1 VIVNRVLALGA
12 VIGAAVLL
20 GVVMFGGG
28 ASDYRL
34 RAQFLNAGQVVK
46 GGIVTLAGKQVGTVT
61 GQKLTP
67 EGLAEL
73 EMKIDAEW
81 APLPEGTRAQI
92 RQFGLSGPASR
103 YVELRLPD
111 GATRAHLDDGAVL
124 TTDRTVSNVDLDE
137 VFATFDAR
145 TRRALRGVIRGSAR
159 QYAGQGRNAAAGW
172 LYLDPSLV
180 SATRLFSELNR
191 DTDELRRF
199 LRETAQLVGDV
210 AEKRED
216 LAGLVDNLADT
227 TGAITRPEGA
237 LARAIHRLPPFL
249 RQANTTYVNLRAA
262 LDDVEPLVETAKPV
276 AKELLPYTRELRGF
290 VTDLR
295 PTVADL
301 APVLRRPG
309 RSNDVVDLMRATPPL
324 RDIAVGPV
332 RRNGA
337 RREGALPAAAE
348 ALASATPRVAF
359 ARPYSVDF
367 TGWLDDFSHSGNVD
381 AMGGFARIGT
391 HVNAFSIKNGLL
403 SPLAPAARGPMLA
416 DLLDVG
422 QYNRCP
428 GSVERDR
435 GDGSLPWRPSDDFNC
450 DPTQLPVG
458 P

>member
-1 VIVNRVLALGA
+1 MMLNRVLALGA
-12 VIGAAVLL
+12 VLGAAVLL
-20 GVVMFGGG
+20 AFVMFGDDGG
-28 ASDYRL
+28 DYRL
-34 RAQFLNAGQVVK
+34 RAQFENAGQVVK
-46 GGIVTLAGKQVGTVT
+46 GGIVTLSGKQVGTVAD
-61 GQKLTP
+61 QRLTP
-67 EGLAEL
+67 DGVAEL
-73 EMKIDAEW
+73 ELQIDDEW
-81 APLPEGTRAQI
+81 APLPAGTRAQI

-103 YVELRLPD
+103 YIELRLPD
-111 GATRAHLDDGAVL
+111 GATREHLDDGAVL
-124 TTDRTVSNVDLDE
+124 RPDDTVSNVDLDE
-137 VFATFDAR
+137 VFAIFDPK
-145 TRRALRGVIRGSAR
+145 TRRALRGVFRGSAR
-159 QYAGQGRNAAAGW
+159 QYAGQGRDAAKGW

-180 SATRLFSELNR
+180 SATRLFDELNR
-191 DTDELRRF
+191 DSDELRRF
-199 LRETAQLVGDV
+199 IGETSRLVGDV

-227 TGAITRPEGA
+227 TGAIVRPEGA
-237 LARAIHRLPPFL
+237 LAEAIERLPPFM

-262 LDDVEPLVETAKPV
+262 LDDIDPLVETAKPV

-295 PTVADL
+295 PTVQDL

-309 RSNDVVDLMRATPPL
+309 RSNDIVELMRSTPPL
-324 RDIAVGPV
+324 RKIAVGPV
-332 RRNGA
+332 RRNGEE
-337 RREGALPAAAE
+337 REGALPAAAE
-348 ALASATPRVAF
+348 ALESATPRIAF

-391 HVNAFSIKNGLL
+391 HVNAFTVKPGLL
-403 SPLAPAARGPMLA
+403 APLAPALRGPTMG
-416 DLLDVG
+416 DLLETG

-435 GDGSLPWRPSDDFNC
+435 GDGSMPWRPTEDYNC

>member
-1 VIVNRVLALGA
+1 MIVNRLLAFGAVAAAAVALAL
-12 VIGAAVLL
+12 L
-20 GVVMFGGG
+20 MFGGG
-28 ASDYRL
+28 GADYQL
-34 RAQFLNAGQVVK
+34 RAQFQNAGQVVK
-46 GGIVTLAGKQVGTVT
+46 GGIVTVSGKQVGTVT
-61 GQKLTP
+61 GQRLTP
-67 EGLAEL
+67 DGVAEL
-73 EMKIDAEW
+73 ELTIEDGW
-81 APLPEGTRAQI
+81 APLPAGTRAQI

-111 GATRAHLDDGAVL
+111 GATREHLEDGAVL
-124 TTDRTVSNVDLDE
+124 TPDETVSNVDLDE
-137 VFATFDAR
+137 VFAVFDSK
-145 TRRALRGVIRGSAR
+145 TRRALKGVFRGSAR
-159 QYAGQGRNAAAGW
+159 QYAGAAKQAAAGW

-180 SATRLFSELNR
+180 SATRLFDELNR
-191 DTDELRRF
+191 DSDELRRYIG
-199 LRETAQLVGDV
+199 ETSHLVGDV

-216 LAGLVDNLADT
+216 LAGLVDNLATT
-227 TGAITRPEGA
+227 TGAIVRPEGS
-237 LARAIHRLPPFL
+237 LAEAIERLPPFL

-262 LDDVEPLVETAKPV
+262 LDDIDPLVETAKPV
-276 AKELLPYTRELRGF
+276 AKKLLPYTQELRGL

-295 PTVADL
+295 PTVNDL
-301 APVLRRPG
+301 APVLQRRG

-337 RREGALPAAAE
+337 ERAGALPAAAE
-348 ALASATPRVAF
+348 ALASATPRIAF

-391 HVNAFSIKNGLL
+391 HVNAFSVKPGVLA
-403 SPLAPAARGPMLA
+403 PLAPALRGPMLT
-416 DLLDVG
+416 DLLEVG

-435 GDGSLPWRPSDDFNC
+435 GDGSMPWRPSEDYNC

>member
-1 VIVNRVLALGA
+1 MMVNRLLAFGAVLGA
-12 VIGAAVLL
+12 TALL
-20 GVVMFGGG
+20 AVVMFGDGG
-28 ASDYRL
+28 GDYRL
-34 RAQFLNAGQVVK
+34 RAQFENAGQVVK
-46 GGIVTLAGKQVGTVT
+46 GGIVTLSGKQVGTVT
-61 GQKLTP
+61 GQRLTP
-67 EGLAEL
+67 DGVAEL
-73 EMKIDAEW
+73 ELRIDDDW
-81 APLPEGTRAQI
+81 APLPAGTRAQI

-103 YVELRLPD
+103 YIELRLPD
-111 GATRAHLDDGAVL
+111 GATRDHLDDGAVL
-124 TTDRTVSNVDLDE
+124 TPDQTVSNVDLDE
-137 VFATFDAR
+137 VFAIFDPK
-145 TRRALRGVIRGSAR
+145 TRKALKGVFRGSAR
-159 QYAGQGRNAAAGW
+159 QYAGQGQGAAAGW

-180 SATRLFSELNR
+180 SATRLFDELNR
-191 DTDELRRF
+191 DSDELRRF
-199 LRETAQLVGDV
+199 IRETSQLVGDV

-227 TGAITRPEGA
+227 TGAIVRPEGA
-237 LARAIHRLPPFL
+237 LAEAIERLPPFL

-262 LDDVEPLVETAKPV
+262 LDDIDPLVETAKPV

-295 PTVADL
+295 PTVHDL

-309 RSNDVVDLMRATPPL
+309 RSNDIVELMRSTPPL

-332 RRNGA
+332 RRNGEQ
-337 RREGALPAAAE
+337 REGALPAAAE
-348 ALASATPRVAF
+348 ALAGATPRIAF

-391 HVNAFSIKNGLL
+391 HVNAFSVKNGVLA
-403 SPLAPAARGPMLA
+403 PLAPALRGPMLG
-416 DLLDVG
+416 DLLEVG

-435 GDGSLPWRPSDDFNC
+435 GDGSMPWRPSADYNC

>member
-1 VIVNRVLALGA
+1 MILNRVLALAAILGA
-12 VIGAAVLL
+12 SVLLAVL
-20 GVVMFGGG
+20 MFGGG
-28 ASDYRL
+28 ADEYRL
-34 RAQFLNAGQVVK
+34 RVQFLNAGQVVK
-46 GGIVTLAGKQVGTVT
+46 GGIVTIAGKQVGTVT
-61 GQKLTP
+61 DLRLTA
-67 EGLAEL
+67 GGVAEL
-73 EMKIDAEW
+73 ELKIDDDW
-81 APLPEGTRAQI
+81 APLPAGTRALI

-103 YVELRLPD
+103 YIELQLPD

-124 TTDRTVSNVDLDE
+124 TPDETTSNVDLDE
-137 VFATFDAR
+137 VFATFDPK
-145 TRRALRGVIRGSAR
+145 TRRALRGVFRGSAR
-159 QYAGQGRNAAAGW
+159 QYAGEGRNAAAGW

-180 SATRLFSELNR
+180 SATRLFQELNR
-191 DTDELRRF
+191 DSGELRRF
-199 LRETAQLVGDV
+199 LIETSQLVGDV

-237 LARAIHRLPPFL
+237 LAEAIHRLPPFL

-262 LDDVEPLVETAKPV
+262 LDDIDPLIETAKPV

-295 PTVADL
+295 PTVEDL

-309 RSNDVVDLMRATPPL
+309 KSNDVVELMRATPPL

-332 RRNGA
+332 RRNGSE
-337 RREGALPAAAE
+337 REGALPAAAE
-348 ALASATPRVAF
+348 ALESATPRVAF

-391 HVNAFSIKNGLL
+391 HVNAFSVKDGLL
-403 SPLAPAARGPMLA
+403 SPLAPAVRGPMLA
-416 DLLDVG
+416 DLLEVG

-435 GDGSLPWRPSDDFNC
+435 GDGSMPWRPTEDFNC

>member
-1 VIVNRVLALGA
+1 MIVNRVLAL
-12 VIGAAVLL
+12 AAVLGASVL
-20 GVVMFGGG
+20 LAVLMFGGG
-28 ASDYRL
+28 ADEYRL
-34 RAQFLNAGQVVK
+34 RVQFLNAGQVVK
-46 GGIVTLAGKQVGTVT
+46 GGIVTIAGKQVGTVT
-61 GQKLTP
+61 DLRLTP
-67 EGLAEL
+67 AGVAEL
-73 EMKIDAEW
+73 ELKIDDDW
-81 APLPEGTRAQI
+81 APLPAGTRALI

-103 YVELRLPD
+103 YIELQLPD

-124 TTDRTVSNVDLDE
+124 PPDETTSNVDLDE
-137 VFATFDAR
+137 VFATFDPK
-145 TRRALRGVIRGSAR
+145 TRRALRGVFRGSAR
-159 QYAGQGRNAAAGW
+159 QYAGEGRNAAAGW

-180 SATRLFSELNR
+180 SATRLFQELNR
-191 DTDELRRF
+191 DSGELRRF
-199 LRETAQLVGDV
+199 LTETSQLVGDV

-237 LARAIHRLPPFL
+237 LAEAIHRLPPFL

-262 LDDVEPLVETAKPV
+262 LDDIDPLIETAKPV

-295 PTVADL
+295 PTVEDL

-309 RSNDVVDLMRATPPL
+309 KSNDVVELMRATPPL

-337 RREGALPAAAE
+337 EREGALPAAAE
-348 ALASATPRVAF
+348 ALESATPRVAF

-391 HVNAFSIKNGLL
+391 HVNAFSVKDGLL
-403 SPLAPAARGPMLA
+403 SPLAPAVRGPMLA
-416 DLLDVG
+416 DLLEVG

-435 GDGSLPWRPSDDFNC
+435 GDGSMPWRPNDDFNC